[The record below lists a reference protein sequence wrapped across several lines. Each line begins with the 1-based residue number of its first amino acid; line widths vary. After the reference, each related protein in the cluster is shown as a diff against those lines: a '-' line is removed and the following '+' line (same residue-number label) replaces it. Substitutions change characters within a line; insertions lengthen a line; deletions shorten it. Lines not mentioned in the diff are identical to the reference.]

1 MNVARFMDL
10 QQVNELALLA
20 SVLLCSFYMTIFV
33 SVHGTIPAGILG
45 IASLG
50 IGLSVCEAKR
60 MV

>member
-20 SVLLCSFYMTIFV
+20 SVLLCSFYMTIFAL
-33 SVHGTIPAGILG
+33 VHGTIHFGILG
-45 IASLG
+45 IALVV
-50 IGLSVCEAKR
+50 IGLSVREVKG